1 MWEKNIKTYE
11 KNIYMYRREIKRKQY
26 KDGRKLT
33 ATRRVELVMDDSQKE
48 KDYYLEMSVRLRRVT

>member
-1 MWEKNIKTYE
+1 VWEKNIKTYE